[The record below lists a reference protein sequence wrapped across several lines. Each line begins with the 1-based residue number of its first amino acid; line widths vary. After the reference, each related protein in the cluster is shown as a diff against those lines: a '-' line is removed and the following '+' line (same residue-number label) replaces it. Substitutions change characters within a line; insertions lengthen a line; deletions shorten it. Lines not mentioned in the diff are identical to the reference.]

1 VNQHNIT
8 VWKLKMKT
16 TVKFL
21 ASAVALCIVP
31 AASAI
36 TLEQAEANLKMASVA
51 SRFAEKTYRSALS
64 NEHTTDVAMNN
75 AMDTYGVLSKEA
87 AAAATA
93 HSDAID
99 QIQKA
104 RQAAKDSRAT
114 LAAARL
120 AFKNLTPTPV
130 PASQTV
136 PQKISPPMKTPVA
149 IPQATPQKLVS
160 TAIPQ
165 PVIAP
170 VAIPQAIPQKLVST
184 AIPQPMKAPVA
195 IPQAIPQKLVSTAI
209 PQPMKAPVAVPQA
222 TPQKLVSTAI
232 PQPMKAPVAIPQ
244 ATPQKLVSTAIPQ
257 PMKTPVAIPQATP
270 QKLVSTA
277 IPQPMKAPVAIPQ
290 ATPQK
295 LVSTAI
301 PQPVKTPV
309 VVPQAIPQKLV
320 STAIPQPMKAPVAV
334 PQATPQKL
342 VSTAIPQPMNTPGP
356 ISQNVPNKKNVLTAA
371 PTNMTTQIVVT
382 KTQPTTLSP
391 GLPKNAVINPQTPY
405 KSSVTIIDPTTQP
418 TSGIVM
424 ISKADNTAK
433 QTATAVAP
441 KSTTTSQ
448 TAGSTYNVVA
458 INQVN
463 SYYVSQANSRQ
474 VADNSQ
480 RIDNNSQRIQS
491 NSQRIDGNS
500 KAIDR
505 NAKEIDDTRDELKR
519 GLNNAAAMS
528 SLHYHSDN
536 SWALSTGTAN
546 GDGAA
551 LAGGL
556 QKGLTSH
563 VAVNMQASTSFDSGW
578 MAGAGIS
585 GDF

>member
-1 VNQHNIT
+1 MSESLNKSLRELIHFESSEYISDVNQHNIT

-165 PVIAP
+165 P
-170 VAIPQAIPQKLVST
+170 
-184 AIPQPMKAPVA
+184 MKAPVA
-195 IPQAIPQKLVSTAI
+195 L
-209 PQPMKAPVAVPQA
+209 PQA

-232 PQPMKAPVAIPQ
+232 PQPVKV
-244 ATPQKLVSTAIPQ
+244 
-257 PMKTPVAIPQATP
+257 PVAIPQATP

-277 IPQPMKAPVAIPQ
+277 IPQPMKAPVAVPQ
-290 ATPQK
+290 TTPQK

-301 PQPVKTPV
+301 PQPVIAPVAIPQAIPQKLFSTAIPQPMKTPV
-309 VVPQAIPQKLV
+309 AIPQATPQKLASTAIPQPVKAPVAIPQAIPQKLV
-320 STAIPQPMKAPVAV
+320 STPIPQPVKAPVAI

-463 SYYVSQANSRQ
+463 SYYVSQANNRQ

>member
-1 VNQHNIT
+1 
-8 VWKLKMKT
+8 MKT

-195 IPQAIPQKLVSTAI
+195 IPQKLVSTAI
-209 PQPMKAPVAVPQA
+209 PQPVKAPVAVPQA
-222 TPQKLVSTAI
+222 IPQKLVSTAI

-257 PMKTPVAIPQATP
+257 PMK
-270 QKLVSTA
+270 
-277 IPQPMKAPVAIPQ
+277 APVAI
-290 ATPQK
+290 
-295 LVSTAI
+295 
-301 PQPVKTPV
+301 
-309 VVPQAIPQKLV
+309 PQAIPQKLV

-334 PQATPQKL
+334 PQAIPQKL
-342 VSTAIPQPMNTPGP
+342 VSTAIPQPMKAPVAIPQATPQMLVSTAIPLPMNTPGP

-371 PTNMTTQIVVT
+371 PTNTTTQIVVT

-463 SYYVSQANSRQ
+463 SYYVSQANNRQ

>member
-1 VNQHNIT
+1 
-8 VWKLKMKT
+8 MKT

-31 AASAI
+31 AANAI

-195 IPQAIPQKLVSTAI
+195 IPQATPQMLVSTAI
-209 PQPMKAPVAVPQA
+209 P
-222 TPQKLVSTAI
+222 L
-232 PQPMKAPVAIPQ
+232 
-244 ATPQKLVSTAIPQ
+244 
-257 PMKTPVAIPQATP
+257 
-270 QKLVSTA
+270 
-277 IPQPMKAPVAIPQ
+277 
-290 ATPQK
+290 
-295 LVSTAI
+295 
-301 PQPVKTPV
+301 
-309 VVPQAIPQKLV
+309 
-320 STAIPQPMKAPVAV
+320 
-334 PQATPQKL
+334 
-342 VSTAIPQPMNTPGP
+342 PMNTPGP

-371 PTNMTTQIVVT
+371 PTNTTTQIVVT

-463 SYYVSQANSRQ
+463 SYYVSQANNRQ

>member
-1 VNQHNIT
+1 
-8 VWKLKMKT
+8 MKT

-165 PVIAP
+165 P
-170 VAIPQAIPQKLVST
+170 
-184 AIPQPMKAPVA
+184 MKAPVA
-195 IPQAIPQKLVSTAI
+195 L
-209 PQPMKAPVAVPQA
+209 
-222 TPQKLVSTAI
+222 
-232 PQPMKAPVAIPQ
+232 
-244 ATPQKLVSTAIPQ
+244 
-257 PMKTPVAIPQATP
+257 
-270 QKLVSTA
+270 
-277 IPQPMKAPVAIPQ
+277 PQ

-301 PQPVKTPV
+301 PQPVKV
-309 VVPQAIPQKLV
+309 
-320 STAIPQPMKAPVAV
+320 PVAI

-418 TSGIVM
+418 TSGIVV

-463 SYYVSQANSRQ
+463 SYYVSQANNRQ

>member
-1 VNQHNIT
+1 MSESLNKSLRELIHFESSEYISDVNQHNIT

-149 IPQATPQKLVS
+149 IPQAIPQKLVS

-165 PVIAP
+165 PV
-170 VAIPQAIPQKLVST
+170 
-184 AIPQPMKAPVA
+184 KAPVA
-195 IPQAIPQKLVSTAI
+195 I
-209 PQPMKAPVAVPQA
+209 PQA

-232 PQPMKAPVAIPQ
+232 PQPVKAPVAIPQ
-244 ATPQKLVSTAIPQ
+244 AIPQKLVSTAIPQ

-301 PQPVKTPV
+301 PQPVKIPV
-309 VVPQAIPQKLV
+309 AIPQAIPQKLA
-320 STAIPQPMKAPVAV
+320 STAIPQPMKAPVAIPQAIPQKLV
-334 PQATPQKL
+334 STPIPQPVKAPVAIPQATPQKL

-405 KSSVTIIDPTTQP
+405 KSSVTIIDPTTPP

-463 SYYVSQANSRQ
+463 SYYVSQANNRQ

>member
-1 VNQHNIT
+1 MSKILNKSLRELIHFESSEYISDVNQHNIT

-195 IPQAIPQKLVSTAI
+195 IPQA
-209 PQPMKAPVAVPQA
+209 
-222 TPQKLVSTAI
+222 
-232 PQPMKAPVAIPQ
+232 
-244 ATPQKLVSTAIPQ
+244 TPQKLVSTAIPQ

-309 VVPQAIPQKLV
+309 VVPQAIPQKLA
-320 STAIPQPMKAPVAV
+320 STAIPQPMKAPVAI

-382 KTQPTTLSP
+382 KTQPTILSP

-463 SYYVSQANSRQ
+463 SYYVSQANNRQ

>member
-1 VNQHNIT
+1 MSEVLNKSLRELIHFESSEYISDVNQHNIT

-195 IPQAIPQKLVSTAI
+195 IPQA
-209 PQPMKAPVAVPQA
+209 
-222 TPQKLVSTAI
+222 
-232 PQPMKAPVAIPQ
+232 
-244 ATPQKLVSTAIPQ
+244 TPQKLVSTAIPQ

-309 VVPQAIPQKLV
+309 VVPQAIPQKLA
-320 STAIPQPMKAPVAV
+320 STAIPQPMKAPVAI

-382 KTQPTTLSP
+382 KTQPTILSP

-463 SYYVSQANSRQ
+463 SYYVSQANNRQ

>member
-1 VNQHNIT
+1 MSESLNKSLRELIHFESSEYISDVNQHNIT

-165 PVIAP
+165 P
-170 VAIPQAIPQKLVST
+170 
-184 AIPQPMKAPVA
+184 
-195 IPQAIPQKLVSTAI
+195 
-209 PQPMKAPVAVPQA
+209 
-222 TPQKLVSTAI
+222 
-232 PQPMKAPVAIPQ
+232 
-244 ATPQKLVSTAIPQ
+244 
-257 PMKTPVAIPQATP
+257 
-270 QKLVSTA
+270 
-277 IPQPMKAPVAIPQ
+277 
-290 ATPQK
+290 
-295 LVSTAI
+295 
-301 PQPVKTPV
+301 
-309 VVPQAIPQKLV
+309 
-320 STAIPQPMKAPVAV
+320 
-334 PQATPQKL
+334 
-342 VSTAIPQPMNTPGP
+342 MNTPGP

-405 KSSVTIIDPTTQP
+405 KSSVTIMDPTTQP

-463 SYYVSQANSRQ
+463 SYYVSQANNRQ

>member
-1 VNQHNIT
+1 MSESLNQSLRELIHFESSEYISDVNQHNIT

-21 ASAVALCIVP
+21 ATAVALCIVP

-130 PASQTV
+130 PASLMG
-136 PQKISPPMKTPVA
+136 PQKISPPMKT
-149 IPQATPQKLVS
+149 
-160 TAIPQ
+160 
-165 PVIAP
+165 
-170 VAIPQAIPQKLVST
+170 
-184 AIPQPMKAPVA
+184 
-195 IPQAIPQKLVSTAI
+195 
-209 PQPMKAPVAVPQA
+209 
-222 TPQKLVSTAI
+222 
-232 PQPMKAPVAIPQ
+232 PVAIPQ

-295 LVSTAI
+295 LTYTAI
-301 PQPVKTPV
+301 PQPMKTPV
-309 VVPQAIPQKLV
+309 AIPQKLV

-334 PQATPQKL
+334 PQATPQKLVSTAIPQPVKVPVAIPQATPQKLVSTAIPQPMKAPVAIPQAIPQKLVSTAIPQPMKAPVAIPQAIPQKL

-463 SYYVSQANSRQ
+463 SYYVSQANNRQ

-505 NAKEIDDTRDELKR
+505 NSKEIDDTRDELKR

>member
-1 VNQHNIT
+1 MTYQTLVNDLNQKNTLSHTLESLKNKTRKCLDTSIKSLQKLIHFESSEYISDVNKHNIT
-8 VWKLKMKT
+8 VWKVKMKT

-21 ASAVALCIVP
+21 ASAVALCIMP
-31 AASAI
+31 AANAI
-36 TLEQAEANLKMASVA
+36 TLEQAEADLKMASVA
-51 SRFAEKTYRSALS
+51 SHFAEKAYRSALS

-75 AMDTYGVLSKEA
+75 AMDAYGVLSKEA
-87 AAAATA
+87 AVAAKV
-93 HSDAID
+93 HSNAVD

-104 RQAAKDSRAT
+104 RQAAKDSRTT

-130 PASQTV
+130 PASQRV
-136 PQKISPPMKTPVA
+136 PQKISPPMKT
-149 IPQATPQKLVS
+149 
-160 TAIPQ
+160 
-165 PVIAP
+165 
-170 VAIPQAIPQKLVST
+170 
-184 AIPQPMKAPVA
+184 
-195 IPQAIPQKLVSTAI
+195 
-209 PQPMKAPVAVPQA
+209 
-222 TPQKLVSTAI
+222 
-232 PQPMKAPVAIPQ
+232 
-244 ATPQKLVSTAIPQ
+244 
-257 PMKTPVAIPQATP
+257 
-270 QKLVSTA
+270 
-277 IPQPMKAPVAIPQ
+277 
-290 ATPQK
+290 
-295 LVSTAI
+295 
-301 PQPVKTPV
+301 
-309 VVPQAIPQKLV
+309 
-320 STAIPQPMKAPVAV
+320 PVAV

-342 VSTAIPQPMNTPGP
+342 VSTAIPQPMNPPGP
-356 ISQNVPNKKNVLTAA
+356 ISQNVPNKKNVLTAV
-371 PTNMTTQIVVT
+371 PTNTTAQIVVT
-382 KTQPTTLSP
+382 KTQPTTLTP

-405 KSSVTIIDPTTQP
+405 KSSVTIIDPTTKS

-424 ISKADNTAK
+424 ISKADNAAK
-433 QTATAVAP
+433 QTTAAVAP
-441 KSTTTSQ
+441 KGTATSQ

-463 SYYVSQANSRQ
+463 SYYVSQANNRQ

-480 RIDNNSQRIQS
+480 RIDNNSQRFQS

-505 NAKEIDDTRDELKR
+505 NAKEIDDTREELKR

>member
-1 VNQHNIT
+1 MSESLNKSLRELIHFESSEYISDVNQHNIT

-16 TVKFL
+16 IVKFL

-165 PVIAP
+165 PMKTPVAIPQATPQKLVSTTIPQPVKAP

-195 IPQAIPQKLVSTAI
+195 IPQATPQMLVSTAI
-209 PQPMKAPVAVPQA
+209 P
-222 TPQKLVSTAI
+222 L
-232 PQPMKAPVAIPQ
+232 
-244 ATPQKLVSTAIPQ
+244 
-257 PMKTPVAIPQATP
+257 
-270 QKLVSTA
+270 
-277 IPQPMKAPVAIPQ
+277 
-290 ATPQK
+290 
-295 LVSTAI
+295 
-301 PQPVKTPV
+301 
-309 VVPQAIPQKLV
+309 
-320 STAIPQPMKAPVAV
+320 
-334 PQATPQKL
+334 
-342 VSTAIPQPMNTPGP
+342 PMNTPGP

-371 PTNMTTQIVVT
+371 PTNTTTQIVVT

-463 SYYVSQANSRQ
+463 SYYVSQANNRQ

>member
-1 VNQHNIT
+1 
-8 VWKLKMKT
+8 MKT

-31 AASAI
+31 AANAI

-165 PVIAP
+165 P
-170 VAIPQAIPQKLVST
+170 
-184 AIPQPMKAPVA
+184 
-195 IPQAIPQKLVSTAI
+195 
-209 PQPMKAPVAVPQA
+209 MKAPVAVPQA
-222 TPQKLVSTAI
+222 IPQKLASTAI
-232 PQPMKAPVAIPQ
+232 PQPMNAPVAIPQ
-244 ATPQKLVSTAIPQ
+244 ATPQMLVSTAIP
-257 PMKTPVAIPQATP
+257 
-270 QKLVSTA
+270 L
-277 IPQPMKAPVAIPQ
+277 
-290 ATPQK
+290 
-295 LVSTAI
+295 
-301 PQPVKTPV
+301 
-309 VVPQAIPQKLV
+309 
-320 STAIPQPMKAPVAV
+320 
-334 PQATPQKL
+334 
-342 VSTAIPQPMNTPGP
+342 PMNTPGP

-371 PTNMTTQIVVT
+371 PTNTTTQIVVT

-463 SYYVSQANSRQ
+463 SYYVSQANNRQ